1 MALMKRVEDVFDES
15 TALMYAEMQRDYHS
29 ICGGEA
35 QDFSGGQGRQVR
47 DMKEKVQKALEGFQ
61 GPFRA
66 VVGLEDEPTAK
77 KEEEAMGDQVMGEA
91 GPSGSRSDDESGEED
106 GGGSEGGY
114 ISTA

>member
-1 MALMKRVEDVFDES
+1 MKRVEDVFDEF

-29 ICGGEA
+29 IFGGEA

-77 KEEEAMGDQVMGEA
+77 KEEEEAMGDQVMGEA

>member
-1 MALMKRVEDVFDES
+1 MKRVEDVFDES

-29 ICGGEA
+29 IFGGET

-77 KEEEAMGDQVMGEA
+77 KEEEEAMGDQVMGEA